1 MCSENQDLQSHSK
14 LHSPSAFVCICLLV
28 SLGLFHALTS
38 PSQLLPHC
46 GSHFSGCRCLGA
58 HATSQVQG
66 LAELLAVGQ
75 GIRRLLGGA
84 LQVSIEAHF
93 TEKQLVNPLVWWTAQ
108 PIRVERLFDYT
119 VCPLGFTIHLW
130 MVSHAV

>member
-1 MCSENQDLQSHSK
+1 MCSGKQDLRCHSE
-14 LHSPSAFVCICLLV
+14 LHSLSAFVCICLLV

-38 PSQLLPHC
+38 QSQLLPHC

-75 GIRRLLGGA
+75 GIRHLLSGA

-93 TEKQLVNPLVWWTAQ
+93 TEEQQVNPLIRWAAQ
-108 PIRVERLFDYT
+108 YIRAEQYDLITLCACSDAPSI
-119 VCPLGFTIHLW
+119 CG
-130 MVSHAV
+130 